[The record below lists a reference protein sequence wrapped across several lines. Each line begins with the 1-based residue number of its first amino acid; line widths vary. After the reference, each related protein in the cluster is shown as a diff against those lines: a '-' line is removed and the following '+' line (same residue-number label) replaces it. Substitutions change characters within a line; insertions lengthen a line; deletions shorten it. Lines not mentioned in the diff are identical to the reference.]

1 MHELSLCESIL
12 EVLEQQAKQQQFYTV
27 KSVCLEI
34 GKLSCVEVDALRFCF
49 ASVMQNSLAESAALD
64 IIEIDGKA
72 WCEHC
77 QKTVTIL
84 QRYDECLQCGAY
96 SLKITDGEQMRIK
109 ELEVL

>member
-12 EVLEQQAKQQQFYTV
+12 EVLEQQAKQQHFKTV
-27 KSVCLEI
+27 KTVCLEI

-49 ASVMQNSLAESAALD
+49 SSVMENTLASSATLE

-72 WCEHC
+72 WCKSC
-77 QKTVTIL
+77 QQTVNIT
-84 QRYDECLQCGAY
+84 QRYDECPQCGAY
-96 SLKITDGEQMRIK
+96 PLNINDGEQMRIK